1 MLPTYYTIS
10 GESQEKPQLS
20 LRFQDGVSSWMPRPW
35 MADESFARMRN
46 EKLEMRNG
54 GAAHK
59 IWKRREV

>member
-20 LRFQDGVSSWMPRPW
+20 LRFQGGGVSPWAPRPW

-46 EKLEMRNG
+46 EK
-54 GAAHK
+54 
-59 IWKRREV
+59 

>member
-1 MLPTYYTIS
+1 
-10 GESQEKPQLS
+10 
-20 LRFQDGVSSWMPRPW
+20 

-59 IWKRREV
+59 NNEAP